1 MSDASD
7 DENMEDSP
15 HWFSGS
21 TIIQSIRSSEPLHPI
36 PTFDEPPK
44 PVTRTTNG
52 DMEELARQ
60 VALSLVRII
69 YNFF

>member
-7 DENMEDSP
+7 ENMESP

-21 TIIQSIRSSEPLHPI
+21 AIIQSIRSSEPLHPI

-44 PVTRTTNG
+44 PVTRTNG